1 VGIRDLLEQ
10 GLRIKIE
17 VSRRERE
24 GLEAQIARKGG
35 GPVLR
40 DYRYSAAV
48 SDEHLYW
55 PYDGEFWRDELG
67 TYAYTLTKG
76 CRAAPDEARPP
87 R

>member
-1 VGIRDLLEQ
+1 V
-10 GLRIKIE
+10 KIE

-24 GLEAQIARKGG
+24 ALEAAITKQGG
-35 GPVLR
+35 GPAVR

-76 CRAAPDEARPP
+76 CRDSPGGAQATR
-87 R
+87 